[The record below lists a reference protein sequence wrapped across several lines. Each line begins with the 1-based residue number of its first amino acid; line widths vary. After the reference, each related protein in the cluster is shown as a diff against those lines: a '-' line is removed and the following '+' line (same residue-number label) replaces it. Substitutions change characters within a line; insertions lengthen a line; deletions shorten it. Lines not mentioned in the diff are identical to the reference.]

1 MTSKRIDL
9 GEYVVT
15 IYHNEQK
22 ELLEVK
28 VFDELGDI
36 IEAII
41 INSYDEEEDEE
52 TDENNHPNFN
62 LN

>member
-22 ELLEVK
+22 EILEVK

-41 INSYDEEEDEE
+41 ITSDDEDEE
-52 TDENNHPNFN
+52 TDDNNHVNFN